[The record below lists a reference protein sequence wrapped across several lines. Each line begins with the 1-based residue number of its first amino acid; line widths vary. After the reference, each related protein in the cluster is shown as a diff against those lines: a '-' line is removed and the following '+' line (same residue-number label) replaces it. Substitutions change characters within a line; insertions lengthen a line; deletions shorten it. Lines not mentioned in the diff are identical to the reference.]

1 MKARIR
7 TGDQVEVI
15 SGVQAGQRGKVLR
28 VFPEQQRALVEGIN
42 NVKRHTRPNQNNQ
55 QGGIIEKEAPL
66 HLSKLML
73 VDPQT
78 DERTRVRVQRLDDGS
93 RVRIAVKSGE
103 QISDAD

>member
-15 SGVQAGQRGKVLR
+15 SGVEAGQRGKVLR
-28 VFPEQQRALVEGIN
+28 VYPEKQRALVEGIN

-103 QISDAD
+103 QIPDAE